1 MMQPG
6 GKLGEAIEGVKSL
19 QYRTSQT
26 NENYKADFFPKSLLA
41 CIKIIDP
48 QGVNH
53 HGQELSETA
62 RIPQVIDLPSR
73 SKGPLSLLETAG
85 DRNNQGVEGDFHG
98 YRLISSYTEDVANQ
112 TRQQ

>member
-6 GKLGEAIEGVKSL
+6 DKLGEAIEGVKSL

-26 NENYKADFFPKSLLA
+26 NENYKADFFPKSPLA
-41 CIKIIDP
+41 CIK
-48 QGVNH
+48 
-53 HGQELSETA
+53 
-62 RIPQVIDLPSR
+62 

-85 DRNNQGVEGDFHG
+85 DRNNQGAEGDFHG